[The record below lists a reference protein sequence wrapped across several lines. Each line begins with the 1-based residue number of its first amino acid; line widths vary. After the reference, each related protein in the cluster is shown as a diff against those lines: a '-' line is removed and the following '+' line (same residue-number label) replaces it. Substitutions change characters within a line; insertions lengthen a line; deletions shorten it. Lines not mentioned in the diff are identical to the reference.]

1 MVNRGLVIATAKE
14 PFREW
19 LLSLPDPTDVS
30 LEEINEDRTAYLIP
44 EFEDDDQRDRV
55 LRKFFISIFEDQL
68 VDWWTKEED
77 WPQKRDLRTFRKW
90 FDLQFRA
97 VVEDLVDDMLVD
109 E

>member
-44 EFEDDDQRDRV
+44 EFEDDAQRDRI
-55 LRKFFISIFEDQL
+55 LRKLNNNNLHHINHRLSPLAGMIPGHFSFHN
-68 VDWWTKEED
+68 
-77 WPQKRDLRTFRKW
+77 P
-90 FDLQFRA
+90 
-97 VVEDLVDDMLVD
+97 
-109 E
+109 

>member
-44 EFEDDDQRDRV
+44 EFEDDGQRDRI
-55 LRKFFISIFEDQL
+55 LRKFFVTIFEDQL
-68 VDWWTKEED
+68 ADWWTKEED
-77 WPQKRDLRTFRKW
+77 WPSKRDLRTFRKW
-90 FDLQFRA
+90 FDLQFHA
-97 VVEDLVDDMLVD
+97 VVEALVDDMLVD